1 MTIWEETRRVYEE
14 LREIRHALHRHP
26 ELGHREIWT
35 TQAIRGWLEQW
46 EGIQVLDYGFPT
58 GLAARIQGGRPGGLL
73 ALREDIDALPIQERT
88 GLPFASECPGVSH
101 ACGHDIHTAALL
113 GCAKLLARR
122 RGDLQGSVL
131 LIFQCAEETFDGAAA
146 MLEQGLFRE
155 QVPDAVWGFTVRR
168 SSRWGRW
175 GSGGDLQRQL
185 RQPDPGGR
193 GKGRARRPPGGL
205 RRPGGDERRTS
216 HAAPDPGEP
225 EQYSHRSGCAH
236 LWGDPWGDCPQRDP
250 QYRDAAWDTAYTG

>member
-155 QVPDAVWGFTVRR
+155 QVPDAVVGFHCAPALPGGPVGLGGEHLGRR
-168 SSRWGRW
+168 PAQLGGQLAGQILVGNAANAVCSKQSSHSRTILLCSILFSAHFYEDTALPQPSSRV
-175 GSGGDLQRQL
+175 S
-185 RQPDPGGR
+185 
-193 GKGRARRPPGGL
+193 
-205 RRPGGDERRTS
+205 
-216 HAAPDPGEP
+216 
-225 EQYSHRSGCAH
+225 
-236 LWGDPWGDCPQRDP
+236 
-250 QYRDAAWDTAYTG
+250 